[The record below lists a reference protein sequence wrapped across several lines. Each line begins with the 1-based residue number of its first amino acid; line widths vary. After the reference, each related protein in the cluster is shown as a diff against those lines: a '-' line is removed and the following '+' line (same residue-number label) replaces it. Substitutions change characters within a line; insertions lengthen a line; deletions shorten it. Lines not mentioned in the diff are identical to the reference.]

1 MSVMSSLRR
10 QLSPEWAVVSPE
22 RLARYAEARR
32 QRIRLRRRKRID
44 RMAKPKGSL
53 PK

>member
-1 MSVMSSLRR
+1 MSAMSSLRR
-10 QLSPEWAVVSPE
+10 KLSYEYQSVPAEL
-22 RLARYAEARR
+22 LARYAEARR
-32 QRIRLRRRKRID
+32 VRQNTRRRKRIA